1 MVIKMEY
8 ADNEYADDEDDDED
22 DYMDDDESDED
33 DEYLAE
39 ATISDGREEQVIEQ
53 DSAQDTE

>member
-1 MVIKMEY
+1 MEY
-8 ADNEYADDEDDDED
+8 ADNEYADDEDED
-22 DYMDDDESDED
+22 DYMDDDEDESDED

-53 DSAQDTE
+53 NSAQDTE

>member
-1 MVIKMEY
+1 MEY
-8 ADNEYADDEDDDED
+8 ADNEYADDEDDD
-22 DYMDDDESDED
+22 DYMDDDEDESDEY

-53 DSAQDTE
+53 NSAQDTE

>member
-8 ADNEYADDEDDDED
+8 ADNEYADDEDDD
-22 DYMDDDESDED
+22 YMDDDEDESDEY